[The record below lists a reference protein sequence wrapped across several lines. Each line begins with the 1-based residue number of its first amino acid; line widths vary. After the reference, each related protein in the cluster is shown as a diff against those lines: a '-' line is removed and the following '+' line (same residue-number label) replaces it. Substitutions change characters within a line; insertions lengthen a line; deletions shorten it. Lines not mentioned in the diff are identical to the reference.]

1 MEIETIYSIIGVI
14 CNLVSVFNISL
25 LIFHTFFR
33 FNGLNV
39 IHTLRRQRPRFDDD
53 DGGDNNG
60 EIKDDSDNHHP
71 RVDNC
76 DEVKEDSAESRAVN
90 VNEPGEKQKWP
101 DLSLPTR
108 QKDQPRPDF
117 FPPPRIEV

>member
-1 MEIETIYSIIGVI
+1 MDVETIYSVIGVI

-39 IHTLRRQRPRFDDD
+39 IHTFRRQRPRFDDD

-60 EIKDDSDNHHP
+60 EIKDDSDNHP
-71 RVDNC
+71 RVDNY
-76 DEVKEDSAESRAVN
+76 DEVKEDSAAESRVVK
-90 VNEPGEKQKWP
+90 VNETGEEK
-101 DLSLPTR
+101 
-108 QKDQPRPDF
+108 
-117 FPPPRIEV
+117 E

>member
-1 MEIETIYSIIGVI
+1 MEIETIYSVIGVI
-14 CNLVSVFNISL
+14 CNLISVFNISL

-39 IHTLRRQRPRFDDD
+39 IYQRPRFDDD

-60 EIKDDSDNHHP
+60 EIKDDSDNP

-90 VNEPGEKQKWP
+90 VNEPGEKQK
-101 DLSLPTR
+101 
-108 QKDQPRPDF
+108 
-117 FPPPRIEV
+117 